1 MRKLMLVFA
10 VIGLTIVLAVPF
22 FVAPVLVAPALATP
36 VLATVDPVQLGKAVT
51 EIEFL
56 DQMRSGLA
64 SGLEDTPEEPT
75 IATFMEV
82 CAPVG
87 QQAAT
92 IAQENGWQVR
102 QVALKYRNPAH
113 KPQDAVEVEALAQL
127 AEHPNLKAFW
137 QEENDGVH
145 YFRRINIE
153 ASCLACHGAKNQRPA
168 FIQDKYPEDLAYDFQ
183 VGDLRGLYE
192 VIIPA
197 LQ

>member
-1 MRKLMLVFA
+1 MRKLILMLA
-10 VIGLTIVLAVPF
+10 VVCLTIVLAVP
-22 FVAPVLVAPALATP
+22 VLAIPVLAAP
-36 VLATVDPVQLGKAVT
+36 VLATVDPVALGKAVT

-56 DQMRSGLA
+56 DHIRSGLA
-64 SGLEDTPEEPT
+64 SSLEDTSVEPT
-75 IATFMEV
+75 IATFKEV

-102 QVALKYRNPAH
+102 QVALKYRNPNH
-113 KPQDAVEVEALAQL
+113 QPQDLVEVQALADL
-127 AEHPNLKAFW
+127 TEHPDLTAFW
-137 QEENDGVH
+137 QEDNSGVH

-168 FIQDKYPEDLAYDFQ
+168 FIKDKYPEDLAYDFQ

-197 LQ
+197 LQP